1 MRLLDYYGQDPI
13 IVRSSSILEDG
24 CGNAF
29 AGKYESVFL
38 ANTGSMEERLAAFED
53 AVRTVYASTMSLS
66 ALDYRK
72 RRGLAKRDEQMAL
85 LVQRVS
91 GSHYGRYVLP
101 FAAGVGYS
109 KSPYRFLREMDPNAG
124 MLRLVMGLGTMAV
137 DRVEGSYPR
146 IVSLD
151 RPEVSA
157 ASTEAERHQYSQKR
171 IAVMDAKTCSL
182 REVFLEELLPVLPDH
197 LKKALLAHDRE
208 AERFFRESGRS
219 REVYYITCGGLTGR
233 SDLMRDFRDLLALLE
248 SAYGNPLD
256 TEFTINLSSSGEYV
270 INLLQCRP
278 LQSLQD
284 GGRVGIPKDVP
295 KEKIVLLAEGTSM
308 GLSRSF
314 AVDTAV
320 YVDPE
325 RYYRLP
331 YAEKPRVRDILH
343 EVNWRLRGKGKHLLL
358 LVPGR
363 IGTSSPE
370 LGVPTAFS
378 DISEFDHVVEIA
390 CSSAGY
396 RPELSYGSHF
406 FQDLVEAR
414 IGYTAA
420 FENEKT
426 KVFQPELLAK
436 GRDVTTEFL
445 PPEKERN
452 AGAASCVSV
461 YDLAGTGLV
470 LYLDMAADTLL
481 LSFSGEA

>member
-1 MRLLDYYGQDPI
+1 M
-13 IVRSSSILEDG
+13 
-24 CGNAF
+24 
-29 AGKYESVFL
+29 
-38 ANTGSMEERLAAFED
+38 
-53 AVRTVYASTMSLS
+53 
-66 ALDYRK
+66 
-72 RRGLAKRDEQMAL
+72 
-85 LVQRVS
+85 
-91 GSHYGRYVLP
+91 
-101 FAAGVGYS
+101 
-109 KSPYRFLREMDPNAG
+109 
-124 MLRLVMGLGTMAV
+124 
-137 DRVEGSYPR
+137 
-146 IVSLD
+146 
-151 RPEVSA
+151 
-157 ASTEAERHQYSQKR
+157 
-171 IAVMDAKTCSL
+171 
-182 REVFLEELLPVLPDH
+182 
-197 LKKALLAHDRE
+197 
-208 AERFFRESGRS
+208 
-219 REVYYITCGGLTGR
+219 
-233 SDLMRDFRDLLALLE
+233 
-248 SAYGNPLD
+248 
-256 TEFTINLSSSGEYV
+256 
-270 INLLQCRP
+270 
-278 LQSLQD
+278 
-284 GGRVGIPKDVP
+284 GIPKDVP

-314 AVDTAV
+314 AVDAAV

-325 RYYRLP
+325 RYYRLT

-390 CSSAGY
+390 CSRAGY

-414 IGYTAA
+414 IGYIAA

>member
-1 MRLLDYYGQDPI
+1 VEQFVRLLDYYGQDPI

-38 ANTGSMEERLAAFED
+38 ANAGSMEERLAAFED

-208 AERFFRESGRS
+208 AERFSGRA
-219 REVYYITCGGLTGR
+219 EEAGR
-233 SDLMRDFRDLLALLE
+233 C
-248 SAYGNPLD
+248 
-256 TEFTINLSSSGEYV
+256 TI
-270 INLLQCRP
+270 
-278 LQSLQD
+278 
-284 GGRVGIPKDVP
+284 
-295 KEKIVLLAEGTSM
+295 
-308 GLSRSF
+308 
-314 AVDTAV
+314 
-320 YVDPE
+320 
-325 RYYRLP
+325 
-331 YAEKPRVRDILH
+331 
-343 EVNWRLRGKGKHLLL
+343 
-358 LVPGR
+358 
-363 IGTSSPE
+363 SP
-370 LGVPTAFS
+370 
-378 DISEFDHVVEIA
+378 
-390 CSSAGY
+390 AG
-396 RPELSYGSHF
+396 
-406 FQDLVEAR
+406 D
-414 IGYTAA
+414 
-420 FENEKT
+420 
-426 KVFQPELLAK
+426 
-436 GRDVTTEFL
+436 
-445 PPEKERN
+445 
-452 AGAASCVSV
+452 
-461 YDLAGTGLV
+461 
-470 LYLDMAADTLL
+470 
-481 LSFSGEA
+481 